1 MITGVKVNSSVQ
13 CSTFESDKGAQ
24 EFFIMV
30 SAEAPESFPGALDEL
45 YESYT
50 AALEQCGLSSDTLV
64 FARFH
69 LSDIA
74 GQRAELEASQV
85 YLALKGGAVSI
96 VEQPPLDNRYVNLF
110 CYHVR
115 NRRTAYRRRELT
127 VDGRQGCR
135 GVAIE
140 GEHYTM
146 LWNVNQGGRGYST
159 SQHQAR
165 EVFGNLTDV
174 LGQEGMNLLGN
185 TVRTWIF
192 VKDIDNNYT
201 GMVKAR
207 RELFEKQGLTK
218 DTRFIA
224 STGIEGNGGDAKTI
238 VSLDSLSLSNLMP
251 GQIVRM
257 EALDNLSPTIQ
268 YGVTF
273 ERGSRIRFGDR
284 SHLYLSG
291 TASINREGNVVHI
304 GDVERQT
311 SRTLKNIKALLHPHE
326 ATLADMAYVLVY
338 LRNSK
343 EFEQVRAIVEQEMP
357 PHVPRIY
364 MESAVCRPEWLVEI
378 EGMAVIP
385 DNTEFPGF
393 F

>member
-1 MITGVKVNSSVQ
+1 MITDIKINNAVQ
-13 CSTFESDKGAQ
+13 CSTFEIDKGTQ

-30 SAEAPESFPGALDEL
+30 SAEAPKSFTGALDDL

-50 AALEQCGLSSDTLV
+50 ATLEQCGLSRDTMA

-74 GQRAELEASQV
+74 SQWSDLEVSQV

-96 VEQPPLDNRYVNLF
+96 VEQPPLDNGYVNLF
-110 CYHVR
+110 CYHVKSPLV
-115 NRRTAYRRRELT
+115 AYRRRELI
-127 VDGRQGCR
+127 VDGQQWRR

-146 LWNVNQGGRGYST
+146 LWSVNLDGRSFSS
-159 SQHQAR
+159 SQRQAR
-165 EVFGNLTDV
+165 EVFGALTDV
-174 LGQEGMNLLGN
+174 LGQEGMSLLCN
-185 TVRTWIF
+185 TVRTWVF
-192 VKDIDNNYT
+192 VRDIDNNYA

-207 RELFEKQGLTK
+207 REFFEKQGLTK

-224 STGIEGNGGDAKTI
+224 STSIEGKGKDSGTI
-238 VSLDSLSLSNLMP
+238 VSMDSLSLSNLMP

-257 EALDNLSPTIQ
+257 EALEHLSPTIK

-284 SHLYLSG
+284 SHLYISG
-291 TASINREGNVVHI
+291 TASINRDGKVVHI
-304 GDVERQT
+304 GDVQRQT
-311 SRTLKNIKALLHPHE
+311 ARTLENIKALLHTHE
-326 ATLADMAYVLVY
+326 ATLADMAYVVIY
-338 LRNSK
+338 LRNPK
-343 EFEQVRAIVEQEMP
+343 EFEQVRNIVEQEVP
-357 PHVPRIY
+357 PQVPRIF
-364 MESAVCRPEWLVEI
+364 MESAVCRHEWLVEI
-378 EGMAVIP
+378 EGMAVVP
-385 DNTEFPGF
+385 DNTEFPDF